1 MTTSGSPTPA
11 PVGLAGAPRSAPIA
25 DAVDVTVAMITMNE
39 EQAVER
45 VIRDIRRAAPGTE
58 ILLVDSS
65 RDATPRIAES
75 LGARV
80 IRQFPPKGYGPAM
93 DLALRSAAGAVVVTL
108 DCDNTYPA
116 ERIPELARMV
126 LQGGYDVVDA
136 SRLNGKPAT
145 MPWPNYLANYG
156 FALLASVLFLRRITD
171 LHSGM
176 RAYRKSVLDRLAY
189 DPHGAALPVEL
200 LLRPIARGLRVT
212 AVFIDYRA
220 RIGDS
225 TMLPLPSAW
234 GTLKRIL
241 RVRFRPGARPA

>member
-1 MTTSGSPTPA
+1 MTPGSPILRGPNPA
-11 PVGLAGAPRSAPIA
+11 AGDLCDAPGGRLTKPDLTI
-25 DAVDVTVAMITMNE
+25 AMITLNE
-39 EQAVER
+39 ERAVEQ
-45 VIRDIRRAAPGTE
+45 VIHDIRRVAPDAE

-65 RDATPRIAES
+65 RDETPRIAEA

-116 ERIPELARMV
+116 ERIPELARLV
-126 LQGGYDVVDA
+126 LNEGYDLVDA
-136 SRLNGKPAT
+136 SRLRAKPAA
-145 MPWPNYLANYG
+145 MPWLNYLANYG
-156 FALLASVLFLRRITD
+156 FALFASVLFMRRITD

-176 RAYRKSVLDRLAY
+176 RAYRKAMLDRLVY
-189 DPHGAALPVEL
+189 TPDGAALPVEL
-200 LLRPIARGLRVT
+200 LLRPIKLGLKVET
-212 AVFIDYRA
+212 VFIDYRA

-234 GTLKRIL
+234 WTLKRIL
-241 RVRFRPGARPA
+241 NVRFR